1 MGEMI
6 DALRRCSASGCP
18 MCLLRGRQGQRETRS
33 ERMMLESPPSSGRP
47 QVILVPYAVRV
58 QCSLFHD
65 FFVPELC
72 LSFTENGGRHA
83 VDEILS
89 GMPYHSLTEGKG
101 REGKGRKGR
110 GMAQEPKKKKKKE
123 FTGA

>member
-1 MGEMI
+1 
-6 DALRRCSASGCP
+6 
-18 MCLLRGRQGQRETRS
+18 
-33 ERMMLESPPSSGRP
+33 MLESPPSSGRP

-101 REGKGRKGR
+101 REGKGREGKEE
-110 GMAQEPKKKKKKE
+110 AWLKNQKKKKKKNLPE
-123 FTGA
+123 HES